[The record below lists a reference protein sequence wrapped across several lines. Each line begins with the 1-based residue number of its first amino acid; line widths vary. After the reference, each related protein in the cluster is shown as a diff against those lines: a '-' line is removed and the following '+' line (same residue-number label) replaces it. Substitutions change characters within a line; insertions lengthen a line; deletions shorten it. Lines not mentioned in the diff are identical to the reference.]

1 MSQIKK
7 TRKVVKRKRKRI
19 KPLPLILMA
28 LTILLVFCGAFF
40 GIGYSNAQK
49 AVAKESESLIFT
61 IDPGT
66 NGKQVLAQLE
76 DEGIINNAFYAGL
89 YAKFN
94 GLTAFCAGTFE
105 LDKSLD
111 LNTILT
117 ILNDPKAAQT
127 DTVSVTVIEG
137 DWVKHIAMKI
147 AEVTSI
153 SEAELLAAW
162 NDRSYVETLMNDYS
176 VLTED
181 IFNDNA
187 RYLLEGYLFPD
198 TYQFFADT
206 NVDEVT
212 RKMLDNT
219 QKVYDAL
226 KNQKSDTMSVHEWFT
241 LASIVQYEASKVE
254 DMKLVA
260 SVFLNRL
267 AISMPLQSS
276 VTVCYALDVEKDGN
290 WQQCEVNP
298 TYDSPYN
305 TYMINGLPP
314 GPILNPGKD
323 ALEAVV
329 SPAKSDYYYFMA
341 DVYGDGTVYYSKTL
355 AEHEALVNKYLR

>member
-111 LNTILT
+111 LNTICLLYT
-117 ILNDPKAAQT
+117 SDAA
-127 DTVSVTVIEG
+127 
-137 DWVKHIAMKI
+137 
-147 AEVTSI
+147 
-153 SEAELLAAW
+153 
-162 NDRSYVETLMNDYS
+162 
-176 VLTED
+176 
-181 IFNDNA
+181 
-187 RYLLEGYLFPD
+187 
-198 TYQFFADT
+198 
-206 NVDEVT
+206 DE
-212 RKMLDNT
+212 
-219 QKVYDAL
+219 
-226 KNQKSDTMSVHEWFT
+226 
-241 LASIVQYEASKVE
+241 
-254 DMKLVA
+254 
-260 SVFLNRL
+260 
-267 AISMPLQSS
+267 
-276 VTVCYALDVEKDGN
+276 
-290 WQQCEVNP
+290 
-298 TYDSPYN
+298 
-305 TYMINGLPP
+305 
-314 GPILNPGKD
+314 
-323 ALEAVV
+323 
-329 SPAKSDYYYFMA
+329 
-341 DVYGDGTVYYSKTL
+341 
-355 AEHEALVNKYLR
+355 